1 MNEIETVNGLAGAAA
16 KLAAG
21 RARTARLPAVLSSPR
36 SPAAV
41 LQPLCWV
48 LPSELLM
55 MRA

>member
-41 LQPLCWV
+41 LQPLCRV